1 MAKKTKSEKQTEHK
15 ASEPPITV
23 EPDCTVELEFT
34 DAVRKEPETIRRLAH
49 RVVDMLADG
58 GPDDDRLAEFV
69 SDNLSNLVEGFV
81 IDRVTD
87 LLGEARA
94 AGKEAPRG

>member
-1 MAKKTKSEKQTEHK
+1 MAKKAKRTKRSKRK
-15 ASEPPITV
+15 ASKPMVTV
-23 EPDCTVELEFT
+23 HPDCE
-34 DAVRKEPETIRRLAH
+34 VRVRLADGVADDPETIRRLAH

-58 GPDDDRLAEFV
+58 GPNDDRLAEFV